1 MRMSLA
7 EAVDSFKSREIAFD
21 RDLVVPLTDAQYTFT
36 RVSTDTRTLLPG
48 DLFVAIVGENFDGAE
63 YVLTAFGKGALA
75 AVVST
80 AKLDDKKFHDI
91 IDTHNLGP
99 FVYVENTLVAYG
111 EIARA
116 WRRNFGI
123 PVIGV
128 TGSVGKTTTKEML
141 AAVLSP
147 LGPILK
153 TEQNENNEI
162 GVPQLL
168 LRLDETHKAAVVEMG
183 MRGAGQIKYLAKIAE
198 PTVAVISRIGENHIE
213 LLGSMD
219 AIADAKGEL
228 IEALPALGL
237 AVLNADDP
245 YLSRLLQKA
254 NHCRIATYGF
264 AEGSDL
270 RATDARLDA
279 TGEAWDVV
287 LEAQSRSVALRVPSP
302 SRHDISNALA
312 AILVA
317 ISFGIPLEFACE
329 ALGNY
334 QNIGMRMEVIKTPVG
349 ATILS
354 DCYNAAPTSMRSALD
369 TLASFP
375 SESGRRIAF
384 LGDMRELGDFAPEM
398 HAEVVK
404 HAELLHLSELYAVGP
419 VSSAQMVRADRSF
432 GESAQAAQWAPGG
445 LNLQPGDVVLVKG
458 SRAMAMERL
467 VEALSS

>member
-1 MRMSLA
+1 MSLGEVFDAIGEHPAMIEAA
-7 EAVDSFKSREIAFD
+7 EPLIA
-21 RDLVVPLTDAQYTFT
+21 TGI
-36 RVSTDTRTLLPG
+36 STDTRTIQPG
-48 DLFVAIVGENFDGAE
+48 NLFIALRGDNFDGHDYVEAAAE
-63 YVLTAFGKGALA
+63 KGALA
-75 AVVST
+75 AIVNLDTKASLPRIQADSLTLLVRVGST
-80 AKLDDKKFHDI
+80 LI
-91 IDTHNLGP
+91 
-99 FVYVENTLVAYG
+99 AYG
-111 EIARA
+111 EIAQA
-116 WRRNFGI
+116 WRRKFAV

-141 AAVLSP
+141 AAALAP

-153 TEQNENNEI
+153 TEKNENNEI

-183 MRGAGQIKYLAKIAE
+183 MRGAGQIKYLAGIAE
-198 PTVAVISRIGENHIE
+198 PAIAVISRIGENHIE
-213 LLGSMD
+213 LLGSQD

-228 IEALPALGL
+228 IEALPPLGL

-245 YLSRLLQKA
+245 YLPRLQQKA
-254 NHCRIATYGF
+254 QHCRVATYGF
-264 AEGSDL
+264 AEGADL

-287 LEAQSRSVALRVPSP
+287 LEAQGRHAALRVPSP

-317 ISFGIPLEFACE
+317 VSLAVPLESACE

-334 QNIGMRMEVIKTPVG
+334 QNVGMRMEVVKTPLG

-375 SESGRRIAF
+375 SASGRRLAF

-398 HAEVVK
+398 HAEVVA
-404 HAELLHLSELYAVGP
+404 HAELLHLSGIYAVGP
-419 VSSAQMVRADRSF
+419 VSSAQMVRADRTF
-432 GESAQAAQWAPGG
+432 EGSAQAAQWAPTG
-445 LNLQPGDVVLVKG
+445 LNLQPGDVVLIKG
-458 SRAMAMERL
+458 SRAMAMERI
-467 VEALSS
+467 VEALRS

>member
-1 MRMSLA
+1 MSLA
-7 EAVDSFKSREIAFD
+7 EAIAAISAGPVQIAGSPGMLERAAEII
-21 RDLVVPLTDAQYTFT
+21 LSG
-36 RVSTDTRTLLPG
+36 VSTDTRSLTPS
-48 DLFVAIVGENFDGAE
+48 DLFVALKGENFNGEDYLDVA
-63 YVLTAFGKGALA
+63 LDKGAAATIISSENFLA
-75 AVVST
+75 TRHETVLAIGV
-80 AKLDDKKFHDI
+80 AD
-91 IDTHNLGP
+91 
-99 FVYVENTLVAYG
+99 TLVAYG

-116 WRRNFGI
+116 WRRKFTV

-141 AAVLSP
+141 AAALSP

-153 TEQNENNEI
+153 TEKNENNEI

-168 LRLDETHKAAVVEMG
+168 LRLDDTHTAAVVEMG
-183 MRGAGQIKYLAKIAE
+183 MRGAGQIEYLAKIAE
-198 PTVAVISRIGENHIE
+198 PTIAVISRIGENHIE

-228 IEALPALGL
+228 IEALPPLGL

-245 YLSRLLQKA
+245 YLPRLQQKA
-254 NHCRIATYGF
+254 KHCRAATYGF
-264 AEGSDL
+264 SEGADL
-270 RATDARLDA
+270 RATDARLDS

-287 LEAQSRSVALRVPSP
+287 VQGDGRSVALRVPSP

-317 ISFGIPLEFACE
+317 VSLGVTLESACE

-334 QNIGMRMEVIKTPVG
+334 QNVGMRMEVIKTPVG

-375 SESGRRIAF
+375 SESGRRLAF

-398 HAEVVK
+398 HAEVVA

-419 VSSAQMVRADRSF
+419 VSSAQMVRADRTF
-432 GESAQAAQWAPGG
+432 EESAQAAEWALGS
-445 LNLQPGDVVLVKG
+445 LNLQPGDVILVKG
-458 SRAMAMERL
+458 SRAMAMERIVGVL
-467 VEALSS
+467 RS

>member
-1 MRMSLA
+1 MSLG
-7 EAVDSFKSREIAFD
+7 ELLEEVIGDEMTIRPMGS
-21 RDLVVPLTDAQYTFT
+21 DLWANSGQVPVTG
-36 RVSTDTRTLLPG
+36 VSTDTRTLNAG
-48 DLFVAIVGENFDGAE
+48 DLFVALRGENFDGHE
-63 YVLTAFGKGALA
+63 YVSAAISKGAVGAIVDLARCDLLSDTRVLVTGVSDTLTAYGFLA
-75 AVVST
+75 R
-80 AKLDDKKFHDI
+80 
-91 IDTHNLGP
+91 
-99 FVYVENTLVAYG
+99 E
-111 EIARA
+111 
-116 WRRNFGI
+116 WRRQFTV

-141 AAVLSP
+141 AAALSP

-153 TEQNENNEI
+153 TEKNENNEI

-183 MRGAGQIKYLAKIAE
+183 MRGVGQIKYLAEIAE
-198 PTVAVISRIGENHIE
+198 PTIAVVSRIGENHIE

-228 IEALPALGL
+228 IEALPPLGL

-245 YLSRLLQKA
+245 YLPRLQQKA
-254 NHCRIATYGF
+254 QHCRVATYGF
-264 AEGSDL
+264 AEGADL
-270 RATDARLDA
+270 RATDTRLDA

-287 LEAQSRSVALRVPSP
+287 LEAQGRSAALRVPSP

-317 ISFGIPLEFACE
+317 VSLGVPLESACE
-329 ALGNY
+329 ALGSY
-334 QNIGMRMEVIKTPVG
+334 QNVGMRMEVIKTSIG

-375 SESGRRIAF
+375 SESGRRLAF
-384 LGDMRELGDFAPEM
+384 LGDMRELGDFAPGM
-398 HAEVVK
+398 HAEVVV
-404 HAELLHLSELYAVGP
+404 HAELLHLSEIYAVGP

-432 GESAQAAQWAPGG
+432 EESAQAAQWAVSG
-445 LNLQPGDVVLVKG
+445 LNLQLGDIVLVKG
-458 SRAMAMERL
+458 SRAMAMERI
-467 VEALSS
+467 VEALRS